1 MAFDEE
7 LAGRVRSQ
15 QAGQKGLAEKKMFV
29 SPRDCEGKHRSR
41 IPLFHASLP
50 LWAFTFA

>member
-15 QAGQKGLAEKKMFV
+15 QAGQKGLAEKKMFGGLA
-29 SPRDCEGKHRSR
+29 DDAALAKWLGLGKK
-41 IPLFHASLP
+41 FAASLP
-50 LWAFTFA
+50 KK